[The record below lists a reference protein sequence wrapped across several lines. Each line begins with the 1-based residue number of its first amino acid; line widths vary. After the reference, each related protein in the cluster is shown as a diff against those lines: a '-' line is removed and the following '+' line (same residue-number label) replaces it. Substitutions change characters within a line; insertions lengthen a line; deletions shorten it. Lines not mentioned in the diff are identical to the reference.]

1 VAVSASIGFLIN
13 INRIEMD
20 WNVVAGLAI
29 GGVLMAPIAAKIVGK
44 LPRKQLA
51 ILVAIAIIAINGY
64 RLLIS

>member
-1 VAVSASIGFLIN
+1 
-13 INRIEMD
+13 MD